1 MTTSI
6 ERSVGTQV
14 YQVYIK
20 ATPQAIWDAIT
31 KPEWSE
37 RYGYHVRN
45 DFDLRRGGAFKA
57 YSNEG
62 MLAAGAPEIAVDG
75 EVVEADP
82 PRKLVTTWRMVMDP
96 DLAAEGF
103 SRLTYEISEGQGGV
117 SKLTVIHEVEGKP
130 GLAAVLSGSMEHT
143 GAGGGWHWVL
153 SDLKSLLETGSS
165 MQYQEGRPP
174 Q

>member
-14 YQVYIK
+14 YQVYIR

-31 KPEWSE
+31 RPEWSE

-45 DFDLRRGGAFKA
+45 EFDLRSGGAFKA
-57 YSNEG
+57 YANEG
-62 MLAAGAPEIAVDG
+62 MRAMGAPEVAIDG
-75 EVVEADP
+75 EVIESDP

-96 DLAAEGF
+96 DLAAEGY
-103 SRLTYEISEGQGGV
+103 SRLTYEIAEGHDGV
-117 SKLTVIHEVEGKP
+117 SKLTVVHEVEGKP
-130 GLAAVLSGSMEHT
+130 GLAAVLSGGMEET
-143 GAGGGWHWVL
+143 GAGGGWNWVL

-165 MQYQEGRPP
+165 MEFQRGHAPG
-174 Q
+174 